1 MVRQTDGHNCG
12 VFSYRWLE
20 QRACNSIITYKNK
33 DVDSYLRVLL
43 QVRITELARGLGTPY
58 QLGT

>member
-1 MVRQTDGHNCG
+1 VVPQRDGYNCG

-20 QRACNSIITYKNK
+20 QRACNSIITYKNT

-43 QVRITELARGLGTPY
+43 QVGTTALARG
-58 QLGT
+58 